1 MGCGLRRSGSI
12 FTGDTNPRACT
23 GSKRSIAVAI
33 HECGENLFLVD
44 LDLPREGFRRFISSW
59 VYRPDDLTILVDPG
73 PRASIPVLASALETL
88 GIGRIDYILLTHI
101 HVDHAGGA
109 GLLLERY
116 SSAQVLCHPQGIR
129 HMIDPAKLWEGS
141 RKVLAEIADLYG
153 EIAPVAAGNIGYRK
167 RIEAGGL
174 LIDAFETPGH
184 ASHHLCF
191 RIGGVLFAGEVA
203 GITYPL
209 DGGLYLRQATP
220 PPFSYDIYRSSIKLA
235 AASEAS
241 LICFGHWGCRRDGAK
256 IFSLALEQLDAW
268 LAIVGRHLER
278 GSDPCEDA
286 VFADFLAHDR
296 ALLLYPDLPADV
308 RARERY
314 FTGNSIRGI
323 RDYLKAR

>member
-1 MGCGLRRSGSI
+1 M
-12 FTGDTNPRACT
+12 
-23 GSKRSIAVAI
+23 AI
-33 HECGENLFLVD
+33 HECGEYLFLVD
-44 LDLPREGFRRFISSW
+44 LDLPREGFQRFISSW
-59 VYRPDDLTILVDPG
+59 VYRPRNLTILVDPG
-73 PRASIPVLASALETL
+73 PRASIPVLTDALKTL
-88 GIGRIDYILLTHI
+88 GIGKIDYILLTHI

-109 GLLLERY
+109 GLLLLHY
-116 SSAQVLCHPQGIR
+116 PAAQVICHPQGLR

-141 RKVLAEIADLYG
+141 RKVLGEIADLYG
-153 EIAPVAAGNIGYRK
+153 EIAPVRADNIRYRE
-167 RIEAGGL
+167 RIEANDV
-174 LIDAFETPGH
+174 IIESFETPGH

-191 RIGGVLFAGEVA
+191 RIGGILFAGEVA

-209 DGGLYLRQATP
+209 DGGFYLRQATP
-220 PPFSYDIYRSSIKLA
+220 PPFSYDIYRGSIELA

-256 IFSLALEQLDAW
+256 IFSLALEQLDTW
-268 LAIVGRHLER
+268 LTIVGRHLEQ
-278 GSDPCEDA
+278 GSDPREDA

-296 ALLLYPDLPADV
+296 ALLLYPDLPADI